1 MICDDIIHMR
11 HIKPAQNMA
20 RFYEISLQPTLFG
33 EVSLLRR
40 WGRIGTKGQS
50 LRQTYSSLETA
61 ALAATKLDQHKRK
74 RGYL

>member
-20 RFYEISLQPTLFG
+20 RFYEMSLQPTLFG

-40 WGRIGTKGQS
+40 WGRIGTKGRS
-50 LRQTYSSLETA
+50 MLLTYSNAEVA
-61 ALAATKLDQHKRK
+61 AEAAAKLDLHKRK